1 MKAYFANMSMTR
13 CLLLTIPALAIVYPL
28 VMVVVPAV
36 FRAVTPQVVR
46 TVLSLI

>member
-13 CLLLTIPALAIVYPL
+13 CLLLTIPALAIAYP
-28 VMVVVPAV
+28 VATVVLPAL